1 VDIVTVASG
10 YDCLLVGA
18 FSFPHGDAAANR
30 LLSLAKTLRAA
41 GYRPLVVN
49 DGPSAGD
56 VATPGRLSSCGGVD
70 YICLPQAAGGRLVRA
85 TRRST
90 RPLRI
95 AAAVRSAG
103 VRRGRLRWVCV
114 PSGLYTIAMH
124 AALRRLLGGRMLVD
138 VVERHDVSQFARGWR
153 DPYLPRHRYTS
164 WLAARLPDKVLVI
177 SDELQDR
184 FGARADTLVLPP
196 AIDVDE
202 YVPHR
207 PREPRGPIRLL
218 YAGSPGR
225 KDLLAE
231 ILHGLDRLPAGE
243 QRRAA
248 LTIAGV
254 TLPQLSADV
263 GAELLSRLGD
273 SVQALGVVSR
283 AEVHRRLA
291 QADFALLIRPSAGY
305 AKAGFPSKVPESLAA
320 GCPLILNYSSDLRRY
335 LDDGKQVLVCRGATA
350 DDIAEALHRA
360 LALPDAEWNA
370 MSIAARDTARNRF
383 DYRAWAGPLAE
394 FLGDA

>member
-1 VDIVTVASG
+1 VDIVTVG
-10 YDCLLVGA
+10 PDYDCLLVGA

-49 DGPSAGD
+49 DGPSPDEGT
-56 VATPGRLSSCGGVD
+56 TPGRLTSCGGVD
-70 YICLPQAAGGRLVRA
+70 YLCLEQADGGRLVRA

-95 AAAVRSAG
+95 AAAVRSIG
-103 VRRGRLRWVCV
+103 VRRRQLRWVCI

-124 AALRRLLGGRMLVD
+124 ATLRRLLGGRLVVD

-153 DPYLPRHRYTS
+153 DAYLLRHRYTS

-177 SDELQDR
+177 SDELQHR

-196 AIDVDE
+196 AIDLDE
-202 YVPHR
+202 YLPHR
-207 PREPRGPIRLL
+207 SREPQGPVRLL

-248 LTIAGV
+248 ITIAGV
-254 TLPQLSADV
+254 TPRRLAADV
-263 GAELLSRLGD
+263 GADLLSRLGD
-273 SVQALGVVSR
+273 SVRVLGVVSR
-283 AEVHRRLA
+283 AEVHRHLA
-291 QADFALLIRPSAGY
+291 EADFALLIRPTAGY

-335 LDDGKQVLVCRGATA
+335 LDDGKQVLVCRGAEA

-360 LALPDAEWNA
+360 LALSDLEWDA
-370 MSIAARDTARNRF
+370 MSVAARDTARSRF
-383 DYRAWAGPLAE
+383 DYRVWAGPLAE

>member
-1 VDIVTVASG
+1 MDVVTVASG

-41 GYRPLVVN
+41 GHRPLVVN
-49 DGPSAGD
+49 DGPSPDESTA
-56 VATPGRLSSCGGVD
+56 PGRLTSCGGVD
-70 YICLPQAAGGRLVRA
+70 YICLPQADGGRLVRA

-95 AAAVRSAG
+95 AAAVRGAG

-153 DPYLPRHRYTS
+153 DPYLLRHRYTS
-164 WLAARLPDKVLVI
+164 WLAARLPDKLLVI

-184 FGARADTLVLPP
+184 FGGGVDTLVLPP
-196 AIDVDE
+196 AVDVDE
-202 YVPHR
+202 YVPHL
-207 PREPRGPIRLL
+207 PREPQGSLRLL

-231 ILHGLDRLPAGE
+231 ILQALDRLPAGE
-243 QRRAA
+243 QPGAA

-254 TLPQLSADV
+254 TPPQLGADA
-263 GAELLSRLGD
+263 GAGLLSRLGD
-273 SVQALGVVSR
+273 SVRVLGVVSR
-283 AEVHRRLA
+283 AEVHRHLA
-291 QADFALLIRPSAGY
+291 EADFALLVRPTAGY

-320 GCPLILNYSSDLRRY
+320 GCPLILNYTSDLRRY
-335 LDDGKQVLVCRGATA
+335 LDDGKQVLVCRGSTA

-360 LALPDAEWNA
+360 LALSDVEWNA
-370 MSIAARDTARNRF
+370 MSIAARETARNRF
-383 DYRAWAGPLAE
+383 DYRVWAGPLAE

>member
-1 VDIVTVASG
+1 MDVVTVASG

-41 GYRPLVVN
+41 GHRPLVVN
-49 DGPSAGD
+49 DGPSPDESTA
-56 VATPGRLSSCGGVD
+56 PGRLTSCGGVD
-70 YICLPQAAGGRLVRA
+70 YICLPQADGGRLVRA

-95 AAAVRSAG
+95 AAAVRGAG

-153 DPYLPRHRYTS
+153 DPYLLRHRYTS
-164 WLAARLPDKVLVI
+164 WLAARLPDKLLVI

-184 FGARADTLVLPP
+184 FGGGVDTLVLPP
-196 AIDVDE
+196 AVDVDE
-202 YVPHR
+202 YVPHL
-207 PREPRGPIRLL
+207 PREPQGSLRLL

-231 ILHGLDRLPAGE
+231 ILQALDRLPAGE
-243 QRRAA
+243 HRH
-248 LTIAGV
+248 L
-254 TLPQLSADV
+254 
-263 GAELLSRLGD
+263 AE
-273 SVQALGVVSR
+273 
-283 AEVHRRLA
+283 
-291 QADFALLIRPSAGY
+291 ADFALLVRPTAGY

-320 GCPLILNYSSDLRRY
+320 GCPLILNYTSDLRRY
-335 LDDGKQVLVCRGATA
+335 LDDGKQVLVCRGSTA

-360 LALPDAEWNA
+360 LALSDVEWNA
-370 MSIAARDTARNRF
+370 MSIAARETARNRF
-383 DYRAWAGPLAE
+383 DYRVWAGPLAE